1 MVNGRLI
8 QIKSV
13 EKRPANPPIKI
24 KSNIPIFMPLSL
36 QFFVFL
42 LIKSF
47 YEKIC
52 NLKRDWS
59 QMNDISTDSQGTF
72 FKIEY

>member
-1 MVNGRLI
+1 
-8 QIKSV
+8 
-13 EKRPANPPIKI
+13 
-24 KSNIPIFMPLSL
+24 MPLSL

-59 QMNDISTDSQGTF
+59 QMNDISADGQGMF
-72 FKIEY
+72 FKIEYQLATFVRMEELI

>member
-1 MVNGRLI
+1 
-8 QIKSV
+8 
-13 EKRPANPPIKI
+13 
-24 KSNIPIFMPLSL
+24 MPLSL

-47 YEKIC
+47 YEKIG

-59 QMNDISTDSQGTF
+59 QMNDISADGQGMF
-72 FKIEY
+72 FKIEYQLATFVRMEELI

>member
-1 MVNGRLI
+1 
-8 QIKSV
+8 
-13 EKRPANPPIKI
+13 
-24 KSNIPIFMPLSL
+24 MPLSL

-42 LIKSF
+42 LIKPF

-59 QMNDISTDSQGTF
+59 QMNDISTDSQEIQVDRISFYFDLVTF
-72 FKIEY
+72 IKKDRIFNPVLE